1 MSELLQ
7 SFRDAPVRVLVVWEP
22 VVWTDAFRPKAARLT
37 RTITDARAAH
47 YWDPGKSLSKDVL
60 ESPWT
65 RKYAVRGGP
74 PGVVWDWIACYP
86 PGVRWGSDFPEPAVQ
101 DFPIIDGIDRVR
113 AWLDK
118 TLPHR

>member
-22 VVWTDAFRPKAARLT
+22 VVWTDAFRPKAGTLT

-47 YWDPGKSLSKDVL
+47 YWDPGKSLSEHIL

-74 PGVVWDWIACYP
+74 EGVVWDWIACYP
-86 PGVRWGSDFPEPAVQ
+86 PGVRWESDFPEPAVQ